1 MTLSERL
8 FIVNIVVKFI
18 KIRIAKLK
26 INEIIKQTDSPATT
40 STSLQISVDDVRSD
54 GSRNQEA
61 IVSAQV
67 LNFKKI
73 MPSSFFIE
81 QN

>member
-1 MTLSERL
+1 M
-8 FIVNIVVKFI
+8 VKFI

>member
-8 FIVNIVVKFI
+8 FIVNIVVKFL